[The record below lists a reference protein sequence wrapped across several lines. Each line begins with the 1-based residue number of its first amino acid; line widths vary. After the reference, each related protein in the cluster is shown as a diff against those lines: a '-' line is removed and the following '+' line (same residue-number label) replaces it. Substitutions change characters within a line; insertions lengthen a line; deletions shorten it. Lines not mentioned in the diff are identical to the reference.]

1 MVKRK
6 LLKDIEHHLSK
17 KEITMIVGTR
27 QAGKTTL
34 MLILQKELETKG
46 QKTLFLNLDI
56 EEDRQFFVSQSKLLS
71 KIHLEIGKKKGYIF
85 IDEIQRKRDAG
96 LFLKGLY
103 DQNLPYKF
111 IVSGSGSIELKEK
124 IHESLAGRK
133 QLFELTTLSFDEFV
147 NFKTNYKYEN
157 NLDNF
162 FDLDAE
168 KTSNL
173 LQEYLNFGGYP
184 RVVLEDEIKE
194 KRKVID
200 EIFRS
205 YIDRDIASFLKVEKL
220 EGYSQLIR
228 VLSAQTGN
236 IVNYNELSN
245 TLGLSMPT
253 VKNYL
258 WYAEKTFIIR
268 KLSPYFRN
276 IRKEITKS
284 PVYYFHDIGL
294 RNYAIG
300 MFGMIRLPSD
310 FSFPFENLILNII
323 RENIAFTGADVY
335 FWRTKDGAE
344 VDFVIDYRAKQIPIE
359 VKYKKLHR
367 KLNKIELSRSFLNFI
382 KKYAPKEAVV
392 VNLSLNTVERLG
404 KTKIYFLPFYRLQE
418 VL

>member
-1 MVKRK
+1 MVKRR
-6 LLKDIEHHLSK
+6 LLKDVERHLSK
-17 KEITMIVGTR
+17 KEITMIVGPR

-34 MLILQKELETKG
+34 MLLLQEELKRKG
-46 QKTLFLNLDI
+46 QRTLFLNLDI

-71 KIHLEIGKKKGYIF
+71 KIRLEIGKNKGYIF

-96 LFLKGLY
+96 LFLKGLF
-103 DQNLPYKF
+103 DRNLPYKF

-147 NFKTNYKYEN
+147 NFRTDYRYEN
-157 NLDNF
+157 NLNKF
-162 FDLDAE
+162 FDLDTE

-173 LQEYLNFGGYP
+173 LEEYLNFGGYP
-184 RVVLEDEIKE
+184 RVALEDEIKE

-205 YIDRDIASFLKVEKL
+205 YIDRDIASFLRVEKL

-228 VLSAQTGN
+228 IISAQMGN
-236 IVNYNELSN
+236 MVNYNELSN

-258 WYAEKTFIIR
+258 WYAEKTFIVQ

-276 IRKEITKS
+276 MRKEITKS
-284 PVYYFHDIGL
+284 PVYYFQDIGL

-300 MFGMIRLPSD
+300 MFGMIRLPAD
-310 FSFPFENLILNII
+310 FSFPFENLIFNII
-323 RENIAFTGADVY
+323 KENIRFTGADVH

-344 VDFVIDYRAKQIPIE
+344 VDFVIDYRAKQIPVE
-359 VKYKKLHR
+359 VKYRKLHR
-367 KLNKIELSRSFLNFI
+367 PETSRSFLSFI
-382 KKYAPKEAVV
+382 KKYAPKDAAV
-392 VNLSLNTVERLG
+392 VNLSLNAIEQLG
-404 KTKIYFLPFYRLQE
+404 KTKIYFLPFYRLKE

>member
-6 LLKDIEHHLSK
+6 LFKNIKHHLSK
-17 KEITMIVGTR
+17 KEITMIVGPR

-56 EEDRQFFVSQSKLLS
+56 EEDKQFFVSQSKLLS

-85 IDEIQRKRDAG
+85 IDEIQRKKDAG

-133 QLFELTTLSFDEFV
+133 QLFELTTLSFNEFV

-173 LQEYLNFGGYP
+173 LEEYLNFGGYP

-220 EGYSQLIR
+220 EGYSHLIR

-236 IVNYNELSN
+236 MVNYNELSN

-258 WYAEKTFIIR
+258 WYAEKTFIIQ
-268 KLSPYFRN
+268 KLLPYFRN

-367 KLNKIELSRSFLNFI
+367 KLNKTELSRSFLSFI
-382 KKYAPKEAVV
+382 KKYAPKKAVV
-392 VNLSLNTVERLG
+392 INLSLNTVQQLG

>member
-1 MVKRK
+1 
-6 LLKDIEHHLSK
+6 
-17 KEITMIVGTR
+17 MIVGPR

-46 QKTLFLNLDI
+46 QKTLFLNFDI
-56 EEDRQFFVSQSKLLS
+56 EEDKQFFVSQSKLLS

-133 QLFELTTLSFDEFV
+133 QLFELTTLSFNELV

-157 NLDNF
+157 NLNNF

-173 LQEYLNFGGYP
+173 LEEYLNFGGYP

-200 EIFRS
+200 EIFQS

-228 VLSAQTGN
+228 ALSAQTGN
-236 IVNYNELSN
+236 MVNYNELSN

-323 RENIAFTGADVY
+323 RENIRFTGADVY

-367 KLNKIELSRSFLNFI
+367 KLNKTELSRSFLNFI

-392 VNLSLNTVERLG
+392 VNLSLNAVERLG